1 MKHPKKPKK
10 QHKAWAVLTGVGIQM
25 GVTLYLASRAGK
37 ALDAHWETGK
47 IFTLI
52 ILMLVLFLNIYWLVK
67 YLERFNS

>member
-10 QHKAWAVLTGVGIQM
+10 QPKAWAVLTGVGIQM

>member
-10 QHKAWAVLTGVGIQM
+10 QPKAWSVLTGVGIQM